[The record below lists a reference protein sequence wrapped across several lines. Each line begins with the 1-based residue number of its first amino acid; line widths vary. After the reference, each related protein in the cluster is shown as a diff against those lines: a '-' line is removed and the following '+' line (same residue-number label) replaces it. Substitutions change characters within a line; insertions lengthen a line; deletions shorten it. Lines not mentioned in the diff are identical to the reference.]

1 MDVSENDQRLFKF
14 RLSRT
19 IFYACKLY
27 ALLVSFDGWEKG
39 QVVVGVCSYWEK
51 IRFVKC
57 HGGQMRRK
65 GHK

>member
-1 MDVSENDQRLFKF
+1 MIKDSLNSDYPAPF
-14 RLSRT
+14 
-19 IFYACKLY
+19 FYACKLY